1 MNNTCGGILIPKR
14 IRKVN
19 RRPKIGE
26 DRIIEY
32 TRTSISITKE
42 LLKVVDDKA
51 EGNRS
56 YCIEKLLRK
65 ALGMEELK
73 I

>member
-1 MNNTCGGILIPKR
+1 MCGGILIPKR

-19 RRPKIGE
+19 RRRKLGE

-32 TRTSISITKE
+32 TKTSISITKE
-42 LLKVVDDKA
+42 LLEIIDA
-51 EGNRS
+51 QSEGNRS
-56 YCIEKLLRK
+56 YCIEKNLRK
-65 ALGMEELK
+65 ALGMKELK